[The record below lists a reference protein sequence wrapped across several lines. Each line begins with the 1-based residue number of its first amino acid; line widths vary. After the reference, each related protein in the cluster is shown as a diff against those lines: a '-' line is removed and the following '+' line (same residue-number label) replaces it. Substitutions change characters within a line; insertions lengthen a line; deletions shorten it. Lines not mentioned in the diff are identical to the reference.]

1 MTGSEMS
8 LSPWREAFG
17 RPLPLIAAI
26 VLGCVFLL
34 ALLAPLLAPY
44 PPNAID
50 LDAMLAPPS
59 PSHLAGTDELGRDI
73 FSRLLW
79 GARPSLFAAL
89 AIVGIGASAGVI
101 IGAFS
106 GLKAGIADG
115 VIMRIMDV
123 MLALPGLVM
132 ALALTA
138 VLGPSLVNA
147 VIALG
152 ILSIPAYTRVARGAA
167 LSLRNRDY
175 VDAARVLGAGD
186 GHILL
191 RHILPNVLP
200 PLAVFMSFHLGGA
213 ILASSAL
220 SFIGLGA
227 QPPTAEWGA
236 MIGAGREFF
245 LIAWWYV
252 TIPGIAILLTALS
265 TNIVGD
271 ALRDVLDPRR

>member
-1 MTGSEMS
+1 VR
-8 LSPWREAFG
+8 LHHILEAAVLLVGQPFG
-17 RPLPLIAAI
+17 MAQLVRVGLLRAQLERLGFPPGGRAIAAACLTPGA
-26 VLGCVFLL
+26 VSTCSACRAVCTGAAAEQGNPDAAALRA
-34 ALLAPLLAPY
+34 ALLADPAL
-44 PPNAID
+44 
-50 LDAMLAPPS
+50 
-59 PSHLAGTDELGRDI
+59 
-73 FSRLLW
+73 
-79 GARPSLFAAL
+79 RPEA
-89 AIVGIGASAGVI
+89 
-101 IGAFS
+101 
-106 GLKAGIADG
+106 LKA
-115 VIMRIMDV
+115 
-123 MLALPGLVM
+123 L
-132 ALALTA
+132 
-138 VLGPSLVNA
+138 
-147 VIALG
+147 
-152 ILSIPAYTRVARGAA
+152 TRVARGAA

-175 VDAARVLGAGD
+175 VYAERVLGAGD